1 MGACLCGPRHGEAPA
16 GVPVPSNGWTP
27 ITWQAAHQDFQ
38 WRPAG
43 PVSPA
48 SFEDLLRHVDAHLDL
63 VPQSCRRAL
72 LSSWRLRCT
81 DRACEYARQ
90 VRVLEEERGRLCD
103 ALVALQTLRASRRFS
118 HGMVRHFDAVCSVVE
133 QGVFGAEN
141 ELLKLGFAFAVQA
154 QAHACG

>member
-1 MGACLCGPRHGEAPA
+1 
-16 GVPVPSNGWTP
+16 
-27 ITWQAAHQDFQ
+27 
-38 WRPAG
+38 
-43 PVSPA
+43 
-48 SFEDLLRHVDAHLDL
+48 
-63 VPQSCRRAL
+63 
-72 LSSWRLRCT
+72 LRCT